1 MRQEAS
7 KWLAFTIISYLRL
20 HLPWCIA
27 NIILNQPIA
36 EWDEL
41 HSKEREVSF
50 SCFSRKWNEQ
60 KYSSFG
66 GTTSSIMHCAN
77 HLEPTNKNEMTNG
90 NVATRWKLM
99 AYGQFRTT
107 TPMITC
113 VVHIVSWIYWSD
125 DNSGLQLPRYFAGD
139 TTTCNI
145 WWKYEFDHEMYIT
158 CLIECTCVLKI
169 YHGLD
174 WLPYIELWIT

>member
-113 VVHIVSWIYWSD
+113 AVHIISCICIGQMITVDYNSQDTLRVTQQPAIYD
-125 DNSGLQLPRYFAGD
+125 GNMNL
-139 TTTCNI
+139 TM
-145 WWKYEFDHEMYIT
+145 K
-158 CLIECTCVLKI
+158 CTLRA
-169 YHGLD
+169 
-174 WLPYIELWIT
+174 